1 MQKDIFSDNE
11 DITFQDKDI
20 FSSNDISVEKKSLGP
35 KGKIIITVVV
45 LIIMAGMMV
54 GGYFIG
60 VNSGIGADLPMM
72 IEAYR
77 YMKKYYYKDI
87 TWSEF
92 QVYATSGFAGSL
104 DSFTGLA
111 YFSDSGDG
119 TSSAG
124 LQFTKDE
131 YNRLF
136 IDFIYPESNAYTTA
150 AGFYKKEFTQGY
162 IRSYID
168 ADGKEVYATILNDAK
183 YLEQGDRVYAI
194 NGTRVENANNETYS
208 KAITTLV
215 NGSSDTI
222 YLDVVKRDADGN
234 DLDGYYCYAIE
245 KSVYSTKQAYYT
257 SSAELGT
264 DGVGMIRLMSFES
277 TAAVDFADCVAKFN
291 NDEKKPNKLI
301 LDLRG
306 NGGGD
311 SQICGYIAQYLLK
324 NPSNENLQL
333 AKYVYND
340 GKTKDAVQWFTT
352 VNSIDSATP
361 TAVSLNNTVEDFEV
375 TVLCDKSSASCSE
388 LLIGALQYYN
398 GAQIVGSKTYGKG
411 VAQQVFRLSNTEYRL
426 YVTNGFYYL
435 PTAGES
441 GVQWNLNIH
450 NVGITPSAENI
461 TQTRRDRYTKDEAI
475 KRAVEILNS

>member
-20 FSSNDISVEKKSLGP
+20 FNPNDTGIEKKRLSP
-35 KGKIIITVVV
+35 KSKIILAVVV

-92 QVYATSGFAGSL
+92 QVYATGGFAGSL
-104 DSFTGLA
+104 DNFTGLA
-111 YFSDSGDG
+111 YYSDSGDG

-131 YNRLF
+131 YNRMF
-136 IDFIYPESNAYTTA
+136 IDFIYPESNAYTAT
-150 AGFYKKEFTQGY
+150 AGFYKDDFTQGY
-162 IRSYID
+162 IRSYLD
-168 ADGKEVYATILNDAK
+168 GQGKEIYATPINQAL

-194 NGTRVENANNETYS
+194 NGTRVENANETTYS

-215 NGSSDTI
+215 NGSSDTL

-234 DLDGYYCYAIE
+234 DLKGYYCYTIE
-245 KSVYSTKQAYYT
+245 KSVFSTKQAYYT
-257 SSAELGT
+257 SSAELGV
-264 DGVGMIRLMSFES
+264 DGVGMIRLMSFEGTS
-277 TAAVDFADCVAKFN
+277 ATDFAECVMKFN
-291 NDEKKPNKLI
+291 ADENKPNKLI

-324 NPSNENLQL
+324 NPKNENLQL
-333 AKYVYND
+333 AKYIYND

-352 VNSIDSATP
+352 VNTIDNVTP
-361 TAVSLNNTVEDFEV
+361 TAISLGNTVEGFDV
-375 TVLCDKSSASCSE
+375 TVLCDKGSASCSE

-398 GAQIVGSKTYGKG
+398 GTQIVGSKTYGKG

-435 PTAGES
+435 PTEGDS

-450 NVGITPSAENI
+450 NVGITPTTENI
-461 TQTRRDRYTKDEAI
+461 TQTRRDRYNKDEAI
-475 KRAVEILNS
+475 KRAIEILKD